1 MLNTS
6 ITTAHCD
13 LADVKLR
20 QGFLAPCS
28 SPAKLEQQI
37 QLLMLTMSIWILY
50 PSCTCM
56 VEPINCLR
64 QHCLQRRETST
75 YLSFVKPDFCS

>member
-6 ITTAHCD
+6 ITTAHYD
-13 LADVKLR
+13 LADMKLR

-37 QLLMLTMSIWILY
+37 QLLMPTMSIGYYTHLAHVWSSPLI
-50 PSCTCM
+50 
-56 VEPINCLR
+56 V
-64 QHCLQRRETST
+64 
-75 YLSFVKPDFCS
+75 